1 MSKLINKNI
10 IKAMTI
16 GISAV
21 MATSSMNL
29 SAFAANEGTEPET
42 KEPVTQ
48 ENAAVTKSALTETLE
63 NMGKVVEDKKVVD
76 NELKDVGVKPSV
88 EAAVDAYD
96 AAVNAANDETLPVAV
111 NKETASSETPAPD
124 NKDENEK
131 ADLKEIASDIKEA
144 ISGTNGMISNS
155 KDADTYADIAN
166 SQAEIA
172 NKAEEKAEGIVEKA
186 ENLLN
191 MNEENKT
198 EGEKTVGEKIDEADK
213 TLDTERENI
222 SKAETVGE
230 ADEAMKNAGDAVTAA
245 DSDVKTLTE
254 DFEKIESELEAEKK
268 KYDTAVGLYDTACA
282 NLKTAQDNLDSLKA
296 TAASDTA
303 AAEEELERLAK
314 EAATLKTN
322 AEAAQSSYNEKGFA
336 YIAALEAAIENRF
349 KPGSNIAGYWNNCA
363 ALLPAIL
370 EFYYVPSLNKEGQP
384 EQYKFVSTKWNIFG
398 NDTNYTYENNNVT
411 VQTGSAL
418 NHCEVTYEVTT
429 PAVVD
434 EEGNVVTPEKKE
446 LVTKRFNFKGV
457 DENKERAGG
466 LVIFE
471 SVEHIVLDKHDLT
484 EAELAQLNAAENNII
499 VGNGYAI
506 VKSGENEYSKY
517 ILSDATGETDTQV
530 AKSDTRDES
539 GVGTTVEIGKE
550 SVSYSYELDENNQ
563 PQLVKTVT
571 ADVTTTAY
579 TGKSLAPQENSSR
592 DEASVKAQF
601 IADIKDKVGKLTE
614 GQSIV
619 AGDFTFEYGK
629 KYEDADYEAV
639 YETVKT
645 SKTDNVETTGFTVK
659 GTYQEKEKF
668 SQNIRGT
675 VNHEILDIDFLDL
688 SKLVPVDPQEA
699 VDAFNAEVE
708 KEKAKYVYKDGS
720 QQKYY
725 LVGDVSTKDVSYTE
739 NKIERTV
746 PTKWVNVLG
755 VDIPVEF
762 GKEQVNKSVGYTGI
776 VEGEYYTLS
785 SQNVEYYAMIEGIKN
800 IFDGK
805 DSEKEQEDYLRE
817 LLAAEGKT
825 LIHYDGWD
833 IEKGFLGIGVATVYY
848 IDAKNDTEG
857 KFISASEAANAEA
870 AKQAYVASYAN
881 DATRTN
887 VRATEAT
894 AVTQN
899 YTTYGYK
906 ELSYILKS
914 ASVAEAQTIS
924 TTAWSQASETS
935 HFEYRNDN
943 WYTGNILF
951 AEYDQ
956 DNKQNRYK
964 TDGAQGDSS
973 NPYVAV
979 DNSKNDEFRRLVDE
993 ANGEASKYTNLLT
1006 KIGEAQG
1013 KITAAQT
1020 EVDNLKTKL
1029 AELEL
1034 EKADVTTINKWTAS
1048 LEAAK
1053 KVLLVAQ
1060 TDRDNLVSKLT
1071 AVTNEYNA
1079 KVDAIRALERT
1090 AAIADTIAPA
1100 AQTIPAAVTNV
1111 AVGDAGNAGAGNAAG
1126 NVAAGN
1132 AGAGNVNAAGN
1143 AGAANNEAD
1152 DADANAAD
1160 AAENTET
1167 IENEESALAEGL
1179 TETKTENIGDEKS
1192 ALSEGLDTVSAKKSW
1207 NWWWI
1212 ALAAAVTGG
1221 TTFGIIKGNQ
1231 KKSKVTKKDK

>member
-29 SAFAANEGTEPET
+29 SAFAANEGTEPEA
-42 KEPVTQ
+42 KETTATQ
-48 ENAAVTKSALTETLE
+48 GEEALTKSALTETLE

-131 ADLKEIASDIKEA
+131 ADLKEIASDIKEV

-155 KDADTYADIAN
+155 QDADTYADIAN
-166 SQAEIA
+166 SQAENA

-222 SKAETVGE
+222 SKAETVE
-230 ADEAMKNAGDAVTAA
+230 DADEAMKNAGDAVTAA

-254 DFEKIESELEAEKK
+254 DFEKIESEFKAEKK

-322 AEAAQSSYNEKGFA
+322 VEAAQSSYNEKGFA

-499 VGNGYAI
+499 VGEGYAI

-517 ILSDATGETDTQV
+517 ILSDATGETDTKV
-530 AKSDTRDES
+530 TESNTRDKS

-571 ADVTTTAY
+571 ADVTTTTY
-579 TGKSLAPQENSSR
+579 TGATLSGQAASDAKYSDIDTAKDEYKKALQEKIDALGEGETIVIGDTEFAKGDTATLAGFKLDDANTGNYFVTGTYCPKFKDTIPLDIWGVI
-592 DEASVKAQF
+592 DETAETKYYAAAGLATVG
-601 IADIKDKVGKLTE
+601 DIISNAVDFDQKVL
-614 GQSIV
+614 
-619 AGDFTFEYGK
+619 
-629 KYEDADYEAV
+629 DYDIQKPV
-639 YETVKT
+639 V
-645 SKTDNVETTGFTVK
+645 TDK
-659 GTYQEKEKF
+659 GTAN
-668 SQNIRGT
+668 S
-675 VNHEILDIDFLDL
+675 H
-688 SKLVPVDPQEA
+688 A
-699 VDAFNAEVE
+699 V
-708 KEKAKYVYKDGS
+708 G
-720 QQKYY
+720 
-725 LVGDVSTKDVSYTE
+725 
-739 NKIERTV
+739 
-746 PTKWVNVLG
+746 G
-755 VDIPVEF
+755 VDIEYLKVVTEVRDYSIIENAIKVF
-762 GKEQVNKSVGYTGI
+762 TGHDTITADDIRAYYNSQGDI
-776 VEGEYYTLS
+776 VY
-785 SQNVEYYAMIEGIKN
+785 NIVAVDFNIK
-800 IFDGK
+800 K
-805 DSEKEQEDYLRE
+805 
-817 LLAAEGKT
+817 
-825 LIHYDGWD
+825 
-833 IEKGFLGIGVATVYY
+833 ATVYY
-848 IDAKNDTEG
+848 AKSVELNEKVAASSEQEANSLVEG
-857 KFISASEAANAEA
+857 QSDKYNV
-870 AKQAYVASYAN
+870 KVAS
-881 DATRTN
+881 T
-887 VRATEAT
+887 T
-894 AVTQN
+894 AEKC
-899 YTTYGYK
+899 YGYK
-906 ELSYILKS
+906 ALPYILKS
-914 ASVAEAQTIS
+914 ASVEKAQTIS
-924 TTAWSQASETS
+924 TTTWNQASETS

-993 ANGEASKYTNLLT
+993 ANGEASKYTELLS
-1006 KIGEAQG
+1006 KIGEAEE
-1013 KITAAQT
+1013 KISAAQT
-1020 EVDNLKTKL
+1020 EVESLKTKL
-1029 AELEL
+1029 NELEL
-1034 EKADVTTINKWTAS
+1034 EKADVKTINKWTAS
-1048 LEAAK
+1048 LEAAR
-1053 KVLLVAQ
+1053 KVLQVAQ
-1060 TDRDNLVSKLT
+1060 TDRDNLKAKLT
-1071 AVTNEYNA
+1071 EVTNEYNA
-1079 KVDAIRALERT
+1079 KVSAIRELERT
-1090 AAIADTIAPA
+1090 AAIADTVAPA
-1100 AQTIPAAVTNV
+1100 AQTVPAAVTNV
-1111 AVGDAGNAGAGNAAG
+1111 AVGDAGNADAGNAAG
-1126 NVAAGN
+1126 NAAAGN

-1143 AGAANNEAD
+1143 AGAAANNEAD
-1152 DADANAAD
+1152 AAEANAD
-1160 AAENTET
+1160 GDNTDNTET
-1167 IENEESALAEGL
+1167 IENEQSALAEGL
-1179 TETKTENIGDEKS
+1179 TDTKTENIGDEKS
-1192 ALSEGLDTVSAKKSW
+1192 ALAEGIDTVRTKKGW
-1207 NWWWI
+1207 NWWW
-1212 ALAAAVTGG
+1212 AVVAAAVAGG

>member
-144 ISGTNGMISNS
+144 ISGTSGMISNS

-186 ENLLN
+186 EILLN

-198 EGEKTVGEKIDEADK
+198 EGEKTIGEKIDEADK

-254 DFEKIESELEAEKK
+254 DYEKIESELEAEKK
-268 KYDTAVGLYDTACA
+268 KYDTAVGLYNTACA

-336 YIAALEAAIENRF
+336 YIAALEAAIENKF
-349 KPGSNIAGYWNNCA
+349 KPGSSVAGYWNNCA
-363 ALLPAIL
+363 DLLPAIL

-457 DENKERAGG
+457 DENKARAGG

-517 ILSDATGETDTQV
+517 ILSDATGETDTKV
-530 AKSDTRDES
+530 SGDDTRDES

-550 SVSYSYELDENNQ
+550 SVSYSYELDENNH

-614 GQSIV
+614 GQSII

-645 SKTDNVETTGFTVK
+645 SKTDNVETTGFTVNVNY
-659 GTYQEKEKF
+659 GSEKF
-668 SQNIRGT
+668 TKTRTIERTN
-675 VNHEILDIDFLDL
+675 EISYGVQWLYYTEELKAKYDFGDL
-688 SKLVPVDPQEA
+688 SKIWQREYDIIGEIDEDKTKYENGIIDDASGTLTANVVKLSTKTVTKDWLFARGVTEKDIKDNKLSLSEDGKHYVGFTVLGDGVD
-699 VDAFNAEVE
+699 N
-708 KEKAKYVYKDGS
+708 YTVY
-720 QQKYY
+720 YY
-725 LVGDVSTKDVSYTE
+725 LDDASKNVTINGSTKDAITDAAVQAALESAGVNDEHLVFNY
-739 NKIERTV
+739 NKD
-746 PTKWVNVLG
+746 N
-755 VDIPVEF
+755 
-762 GKEQVNKSVGYTGI
+762 
-776 VEGEYYTLS
+776 
-785 SQNVEYYAMIEGIKN
+785 
-800 IFDGK
+800 
-805 DSEKEQEDYLRE
+805 
-817 LLAAEGKT
+817 
-825 LIHYDGWD
+825 
-833 IEKGFLGIGVATVYY
+833 
-848 IDAKNDTEG
+848 
-857 KFISASEAANAEA
+857 
-870 AKQAYVASYAN
+870 
-881 DATRTN
+881 
-887 VRATEAT
+887 AT

-906 ELSYILKS
+906 ALSYFLKS
-914 ASVAEAQTIS
+914 SSVAEAQTIS

-943 WYTGNILF
+943 WYTGNIFL
-951 AEYDQ
+951 AEYDISS
-956 DNKQNRYK
+956 YK

-979 DNSKNDEFRRLVDE
+979 DNSKNDEFRRLVAE

-1013 KITAAQT
+1013 KISAAQT
-1020 EVDNLKTKL
+1020 EVDSLKTKL

-1034 EKADVTTINKWTAS
+1034 EKADVKTINKWTAS

-1060 TDRDNLVSKLT
+1060 TERDNLVSKLT
-1071 AVTNEYNA
+1071 TVTNEYNA

-1090 AAIADTIAPA
+1090 AAIADTVAPA
-1100 AQTIPAAVTNV
+1100 AQTIPAAATNV

-1126 NVAAGN
+1126 NAAAGN

-1143 AGAANNEAD
+1143 AGAAANNEAD
-1152 DADANAAD
+1152 AADANAD

-1192 ALSEGLDTVSAKKSW
+1192 ALAEGIDTVRNKKGW
-1207 NWWWI
+1207 NWWW
-1212 ALAAAVTGG
+1212 AVVAAAVTGG

>member
-96 AAVNAANDETLPVAV
+96 VAVNASNDETLPVAV

-254 DFEKIESELEAEKK
+254 DFEKIESEFNAEKK

-296 TAASDTA
+296 TASSDTA

-336 YIAALEAAIENRF
+336 YIAALETEIENIF
-349 KPGSNIAGYWNNCA
+349 KPGSNGTGYWDKCGN
-363 ALLPAIL
+363 LLKAIL
-370 EFYYVPSLNKEGQP
+370 EFYYVPNLNEEDP
-384 EQYKFVSTKWNIFG
+384 TREYKFINTEWRIFG
-398 NDTNYTYENNNVT
+398 NVKDYTYENNGLLVER
-411 VQTGSAL
+411 GSAI

-471 SVEHIVLDKHDLT
+471 SVEHIVLDGHDLT
-484 EAELAQLNAAENNII
+484 EEELRTLNAAKDNII

-517 ILSDATGETDTQV
+517 VLSDATGATDTQV
-530 AKSDTRDES
+530 TESNTRDKS
-539 GVGTTVEIGKE
+539 GVGTTVEIGDE
-550 SVSYSYELDENNQ
+550 SVSYSYELGENNH

-571 ADVTTTAY
+571 ADVTTTTY
-579 TGKSLAPQENSSR
+579 TGATLSGQENSSR

-601 IADIKDKVGKLTE
+601 IADIKSKVGALTE

-645 SKTDNVETTGFTVK
+645 SKTDNVETTGFTVNVNYGSHK
-659 GTYQEKEKF
+659 FTETRTIERTNEISYGTQWFFYTEELKAKY
-668 SQNIRGT
+668 
-675 VNHEILDIDFLDL
+675 DFGDL
-688 SKLVPVDPQEA
+688 SKIWQREYDLIGDIKEDKTKYEAGLIDDASGTLTANVVKLSTKTVTKDWLFARGVTEKDIKDNKLSLSEDGKNYVGFTVLGDGVD
-699 VDAFNAEVE
+699 N
-708 KEKAKYVYKDGS
+708 YTVY
-720 QQKYY
+720 YY
-725 LVGDVSTKDVSYTE
+725 LDDASKDVTINGSTKDAITDEAVQAALETAGVNDEHLVFSY
-739 NKIERTV
+739 NKD
-746 PTKWVNVLG
+746 N
-755 VDIPVEF
+755 
-762 GKEQVNKSVGYTGI
+762 
-776 VEGEYYTLS
+776 
-785 SQNVEYYAMIEGIKN
+785 
-800 IFDGK
+800 
-805 DSEKEQEDYLRE
+805 
-817 LLAAEGKT
+817 
-825 LIHYDGWD
+825 
-833 IEKGFLGIGVATVYY
+833 
-848 IDAKNDTEG
+848 
-857 KFISASEAANAEA
+857 
-870 AKQAYVASYAN
+870 
-881 DATRTN
+881 
-887 VRATEAT
+887 AT

-899 YTTYGYK
+899 YTTYGYNA
-906 ELSYILKS
+906 LSYILKS
-914 ASVAEAQTIS
+914 ASVEKAQTIS
-924 TTAWSQASETS
+924 TTAWNQASETS

-979 DNSKNDEFRRLVDE
+979 DNSKNDEFRRLVAE

-1020 EVDNLKTKL
+1020 EVDSLKTKL

-1071 AVTNEYNA
+1071 TVTNEYNA

-1090 AAIADTIAPA
+1090 AAIADTVAPA

-1132 AGAGNVNAAGN
+1132 AGAGNANAAGN
-1143 AGAANNEAD
+1143 AGAAANNEAD
-1152 DADANAAD
+1152 AAANNEAD
-1160 AAENTET
+1160 AAEANTDGDNTDNTET
-1167 IENEESALAEGL
+1167 IENEQSALAEGL
-1179 TETKTENIGDEKS
+1179 TNTKTETENIGNELS
-1192 ALSEGLDTVSAKKSW
+1192 ALSEGIDTVNTKRSW
-1207 NWWWI
+1207 NWWW
-1212 ALAAAVTGG
+1212 AVVAAAVAGG

>member
-29 SAFAANEGTEPET
+29 SAFAANEGTEPEA
-42 KEPVTQ
+42 KETTATQ
-48 ENAAVTKSALTETLE
+48 GEEALTKSALTETLE

-96 AAVNAANDETLPVAV
+96 AAVNASNDETLPVAV
-111 NKETASSETPAPD
+111 NKETVSSETPAPD

-254 DFEKIESELEAEKK
+254 DFEKIESEFNAEKK

-384 EQYKFVSTKWNIFG
+384 EQYKFINAEWKIFG

-446 LVTKRFNFKGV
+446 VVTKRFNFKGV

-484 EAELAQLNAAENNII
+484 EEELTKLNAAKDNII
-499 VGNGYAI
+499 VGTGYAI
-506 VKSGENEYSKY
+506 VKSGENQYSKY
-517 ILSDATGETDTQV
+517 VLSDATGETDTKV
-530 AKSDTRDES
+530 TEDKS
-539 GVGTTVEIGKE
+539 GVGPTVEIGKE

-563 PQLVKTVT
+563 PKLVKTVT
-571 ADVTTTAY
+571 ADVTTTTY
-579 TGKSLAPQENSSR
+579 TGKSLAPQEATSR

-601 IADIKDKVGKLTE
+601 IADIEDKVGKLTE

-629 KYEDADYEAV
+629 KYGDADYEAV

-645 SKTDNVETTGFTVK
+645 SKTDNVETTGFTVNVNY
-659 GTYQEKEKF
+659 GSEKF
-668 SQNIRGT
+668 TKTRTIERTN
-675 VNHEILDIDFLDL
+675 EISYGAQWLIYTEELKAKYDFGDL
-688 SKLVPVDPQEA
+688 SKIWQREYDIIGEIDEDKTTYGKYGLEASGTLTANVVKLSTKTVTKDWLFARGVTEKDIKDNKLSLSEDGKHYVGFTVLGDGVD
-699 VDAFNAEVE
+699 N
-708 KEKAKYVYKDGS
+708 YTVY
-720 QQKYY
+720 YY
-725 LVGDVSTKDVSYTE
+725 LDDASKNVTINGSTKDAIT
-739 NKIERTV
+739 
-746 PTKWVNVLG
+746 
-755 VDIPVEF
+755 D
-762 GKEQVNKSVGYTGI
+762 
-776 VEGEYYTLS
+776 
-785 SQNVEYYAMIEGIKN
+785 
-800 IFDGK
+800 
-805 DSEKEQEDYLRE
+805 
-817 LLAAEGKT
+817 AAVQAA
-825 LIHYDGWD
+825 L
-833 IEKGFLGIGVATVYY
+833 
-848 IDAKNDTEG
+848 
-857 KFISASEAANAEA
+857 EAAG
-870 AKQAYVASYAN
+870 VN
-881 DATRTN
+881 DEHLVFN
-887 VRATEAT
+887 YNKDNAT

-906 ELSYILKS
+906 ALPYILKR

-924 TTAWSQASETS
+924 TTTWNQASETS

-979 DNSKNDEFRRLVDE
+979 DNSKNDEFRRLVAE
-993 ANGEASKYTNLLT
+993 ASGEASKYTELLS

-1020 EVDNLKTKL
+1020 EVDSLKTKL

-1034 EKADVTTINKWTAS
+1034 EKADIKTINKWTAS

-1071 AVTNEYNA
+1071 TVSNEYNA
-1079 KVDAIRALERT
+1079 KVNAIRELERT
-1090 AAIADTIAPA
+1090 AAIADTVAPA

-1126 NVAAGN
+1126 NAAAGN

-1143 AGAANNEAD
+1143 AGAAANNEAD
-1152 DADANAAD
+1152 AAEANAD
-1160 AAENTET
+1160 GDNTDNTET
-1167 IENEESALAEGL
+1167 IENEQSALAEGL
-1179 TETKTENIGDEKS
+1179 TDTKTENIGDEKS
-1192 ALSEGLDTVSAKKSW
+1192 ALAEGIDTVRTKKGW
-1207 NWWWI
+1207 NWWW
-1212 ALAAAVTGG
+1212 AVVAAAVAGG

>member
-29 SAFAANEGTEPET
+29 SAFAANEGTEPEA

-96 AAVNAANDETLPVAV
+96 TAVNAANDETLPVAV

-155 KDADTYADIAN
+155 QDADTYADIAN

-222 SKAETVGE
+222 SKAETVE
-230 ADEAMKNAGDAVTAA
+230 DADEAMKNAGDAVTAA

-254 DFEKIESELEAEKK
+254 DFEKIESEFKAEKK

-499 VGNGYAI
+499 VGEGYAI

-517 ILSDATGETDTQV
+517 VLSETTGATDTQV
-530 AKSDTRDES
+530 TESNTRDKS

-563 PQLVKTVT
+563 PKLVKTVT

-614 GQSIV
+614 GQSII

-645 SKTDNVETTGFTVK
+645 SKTDNVETTGFTVNVNY
-659 GTYQEKEKF
+659 GSHKF
-668 SQNIRGT
+668 TETRTIERTN
-675 VNHEILDIDFLDL
+675 EIDYGLKWIYYTGELKANYDFGDL
-688 SKLVPVDPQEA
+688 SKIWQREYDIIGEIDEDKTTYGKYGLEA
-699 VDAFNAEVE
+699 SGTLTANVVRLSTKTVTKDWLFARGVTE
-708 KEKAKYVYKDGS
+708 KDIKDNKLSLSEDGKHYVGFTVLGDGIDNYTVY
-720 QQKYY
+720 YY
-725 LVGDVSTKDVSYTE
+725 LDDASKDVTINGSTKDAITDEAV
-739 NKIERTV
+739 
-746 PTKWVNVLG
+746 
-755 VDIPVEF
+755 
-762 GKEQVNKSVGYTGI
+762 Q
-776 VEGEYYTLS
+776 
-785 SQNVEYYAMIEGIKN
+785 
-800 IFDGK
+800 
-805 DSEKEQEDYLRE
+805 
-817 LLAAEGKT
+817 AA
-825 LIHYDGWD
+825 L
-833 IEKGFLGIGVATVYY
+833 
-848 IDAKNDTEG
+848 
-857 KFISASEAANAEA
+857 EAAG
-870 AKQAYVASYAN
+870 VN
-881 DATRTN
+881 DEHLVFN
-887 VRATEAT
+887 YNKDNAT

-906 ELSYILKS
+906 ALPYILKS
-914 ASVAEAQTIS
+914 SSVAEAQTIS

-1060 TDRDNLVSKLT
+1060 TERDNLVSKLT
-1071 AVTNEYNA
+1071 TVTNEYNA

-1090 AAIADTIAPA
+1090 AAIADTVAPA

-1111 AVGDAGNAGAGNAAG
+1111 AVGDAGYAGAGNAAGNVAAGNAAG

-1152 DADANAAD
+1152 NADANAED

-1179 TETKTENIGDEKS
+1179 TDTKTENIGDEKS
-1192 ALSEGLDTVSAKKSW
+1192 ALAEGIDTVRTKKGW
-1207 NWWWI
+1207 NWWW
-1212 ALAAAVTGG
+1212 AVVAAAVAGG

-1231 KKSKVTKKDK
+1231 KKVKATKKDK

>member
-88 EAAVDAYD
+88 EVAVDTYD
-96 AAVNAANDETLPVAV
+96 VAVNASNDETLPVAV

-254 DFEKIESELEAEKK
+254 DFEKIESEFNAEKK

-296 TAASDTA
+296 TASSDTA

-336 YIAALEAAIENRF
+336 YIAALETEIENIF
-349 KPGSNIAGYWNNCA
+349 KPGSNGTGYWDKCGN
-363 ALLPAIL
+363 LLKAIL
-370 EFYYVPSLNKEGQP
+370 EFYYVPNLNEEDP
-384 EQYKFVSTKWNIFG
+384 TREYKFINTEWRIFG
-398 NDTNYTYENNNVT
+398 NVKDYTYENNGLLVER
-411 VQTGSAL
+411 GSAI

-471 SVEHIVLDKHDLT
+471 SVEHIVLDGHDLT
-484 EAELAQLNAAENNII
+484 EEELRTLNAAKDNII

-517 ILSDATGETDTQV
+517 VLSDATGATDTQV
-530 AKSDTRDES
+530 TESNTRDKS
-539 GVGTTVEIGKE
+539 GVGTTVEIGDE
-550 SVSYSYELDENNQ
+550 SVSYSYELGENNH

-571 ADVTTTAY
+571 ADVTTTTY
-579 TGKSLAPQENSSR
+579 TGATLSGQENSSR

-601 IADIKDKVGKLTE
+601 IADIKSKVGALTE

-668 SQNIRGT
+668 SKNIKGT
-675 VNHEILDIDFLDL
+675 VNHEIGDVDFLDL
-688 SKLVPVDPQEA
+688 SKLIPVDRQEA

-739 NKIERTV
+739 NKVERTNLLK
-746 PTKWVNVLG
+746 PTKWVG
-755 VDIPVEF
+755 IIPVEF
-762 GKEQVNKSVGYTGI
+762 EKEQVNKSVDYTGI

-785 SQNVEYYAMIEGIKN
+785 SQNVEYFAMIEGIKN

-833 IEKGFLGIGVATVYY
+833 TSKGFLGIGVATVYY

-857 KFISASEAANAEA
+857 KFFAVSEAANAEA

-906 ELSYILKS
+906 ALPYILKS

-956 DNKQNRYK
+956 NQNTYK

-979 DNSKNDEFRRLVDE
+979 DNSKNDEFRRLVAE
-993 ANGEASKYTNLLT
+993 ANGEASKYTNLLN

-1071 AVTNEYNA
+1071 TVTNEYNA

-1090 AAIADTIAPA
+1090 AAIADTVAPV

-1132 AGAGNVNAAGN
+1132 AGAGNANAAGN

-1152 DADANAAD
+1152 DADTNAAD
-1160 AAENTET
+1160 VAENTET
-1167 IENEESALAEGL
+1167 IENEQSALAEGL
-1179 TETKTENIGDEKS
+1179 TETKTENIGNELS
-1192 ALSEGLDTVSAKKSW
+1192 ALSEGIDTVNTKRNW